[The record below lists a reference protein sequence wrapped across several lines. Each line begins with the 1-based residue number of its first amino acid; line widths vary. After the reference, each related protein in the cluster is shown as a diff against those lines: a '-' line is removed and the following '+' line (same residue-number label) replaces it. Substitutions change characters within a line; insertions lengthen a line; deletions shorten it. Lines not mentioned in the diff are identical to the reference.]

1 MCIRDS
7 LIVILIPSIASGVSF
22 PLAYRLIVTSSINSG
37 RDFGFLVSVNTI
49 GGIVGSLLVGFYLL
63 PSAGMY
69 ATVQILSFISLAIG
83 TAAVFMHIEGMPL
96 VRKGLLAV
104 AAMALWLGIMFS
116 SNTRLPADFLA
127 PKRAM
132 IEFAEGL
139 SAFVAVVTKDGSK
152 TLEIDRMW
160 QGIDEK
166 GHQILAA
173 HIPMILHQDP
183 QRVLVIGMGT
193 GQTAS
198 RFLMYDIKELECVD
212 IEKKLPGILQ
222 RHFDA
227 AWLNDPRTH
236 VVTDDGRNFTAYTNG
251 SYDVVSIEVGQSFR
265 PHIAAF
271 YTVDFYRDVKKRLSK
286 NGLACQF
293 VPLGFFT
300 AHEFRS
306 IVASFLE
313 VFPQSTLWFNKYA
326 ECILIGNATRSP
338 QLSTKRLDLLQSNST
353 VRADLA
359 YSFEERPWLLMNKSD
374 VFAANYLMGPH
385 TLAKLSAGAHLY
397 RDDRPVLEYQA
408 ARTTYSRSR
417 FHDLITKN
425 LDSPDTVFAQQLRI
439 TSELNILRIRQEN
452 VHESLAVKK

>member
-1 MCIRDS
+1 
-7 LIVILIPSIASGVSF
+7 
-22 PLAYRLIVTSSINSG
+22 
-37 RDFGFLVSVNTI
+37 
-49 GGIVGSLLVGFYLL
+49 
-63 PSAGMY
+63 
-69 ATVQILSFISLAIG
+69 
-83 TAAVFMHIEGMPL
+83 
-96 VRKGLLAV
+96 
-104 AAMALWLGIMFS
+104 
-116 SNTRLPADFLA
+116 
-127 PKRAM
+127 
-132 IEFAEGL
+132 
-139 SAFVAVVTKDGSK
+139 
-152 TLEIDRMW
+152 
-160 QGIDEK
+160 
-166 GHQILAA
+166 
-173 HIPMILHQDP
+173 MILHQDP

-198 RFLMYDIKELECVD
+198 RFLMYDIKRLDCVD

-227 AWLNDPRTH
+227 AWLKDPRTH

-313 VFPQSTLWFNKYA
+313 VFPQSMLWFNKYA
-326 ECILIGNATRSP
+326 ECMLIGNATQSP
-338 QLSTKRLDLLQSNST
+338 QLSTKRLDLLRSDSKI
-353 VRADLA
+353 RADLA

-385 TLAKLSAGAHLY
+385 TLATLSAGAPLY
-397 RDDRPVLEYQA
+397 RDDRPVLEYQT

-425 LDSPDTVFAQQLRI
+425 LDSPDTVFAQKLLI
-439 TSELNILRIRQEN
+439 TSELNILRIRHET
-452 VHESLAVKK
+452 VHDSLAVKK